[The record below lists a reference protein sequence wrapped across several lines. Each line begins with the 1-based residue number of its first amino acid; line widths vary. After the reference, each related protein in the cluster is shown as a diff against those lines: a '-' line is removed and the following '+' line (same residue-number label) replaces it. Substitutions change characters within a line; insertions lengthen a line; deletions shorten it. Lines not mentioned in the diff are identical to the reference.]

1 MEKEI
6 RSYFE
11 KNFPDQFK
19 EFNNLKQKQIEK
31 NLQKQVQDAK
41 IEEKEETYIVL
52 LDGGEIIERSKEF
65 VEVWDEWE

>member
-1 MEKEI
+1 MEGE
-6 RSYFE
+6 RVVVFVSGSSCQHMSLGYE
-11 KNFPDQFK
+11 
-19 EFNNLKQKQIEK
+19 
-31 NLQKQVQDAK
+31 VVYGTC

>member
-1 MEKEI
+1 MSLGYEVV
-6 RSYFE
+6 YGTC
-11 KNFPDQFK
+11 
-19 EFNNLKQKQIEK
+19 
-31 NLQKQVQDAK
+31 